1 MAKKMTYEKAMKD
14 LQGIMEDLENN
25 KVKVNDL
32 PEKVKEAHE
41 LLKFC
46 RGKLRGVEEDVLSLM
61 DND

>member
-1 MAKKMTYEKAMKD
+1 MAKEMTYEKALET

-32 PEKVKEAHE
+32 PEVIKEAHE

-46 RGKLRGVEEDVLSLM
+46 REKLRGVEENVSSLM
-61 DND
+61 NSE